1 MNLKK
6 LTIVAAAT
14 LLLTACV
21 SLTKTD
27 GNAWLDT
34 KAGPSNEHMAGK
46 WTSAGNWTANWGEGN
61 FIQDGSRFY
70 GHMGSYYVDGAING
84 EHVYMVF
91 TSGKKL
97 YYSAILKKTGD
108 GSYSGK
114 ATQGKL
120 IDYPGAE
127 DSGVTLLNLR
137 RLGN

>member
-1 MNLKK
+1 MNLKS
-6 LTIVAAAT
+6 LAIAAAV
-14 LLLTACV
+14 LLLTACA

-27 GNAWLDT
+27 GNAWLET
-34 KAGPSNEHMAGK
+34 KAGPSNEQMAGK

-61 FIQDGSRFY
+61 FIQDGYRFY
-70 GHMGSYYVDGAING
+70 GHMGSYYVDGALNG
-84 EHVYMVF
+84 DHLYMVF

-114 ATQGKL
+114 ATQGRL

-137 RLGN
+137 RLRN